1 MASTRYIATLT
12 MRQTGEEKLHPSLNL
27 FLSFFIFVGVSGI
40 RNDKN
45 YNEIKCKVASEFVLL

>member
-1 MASTRYIATLT
+1 

-45 YNEIKCKVASEFVLL
+45 YNEIKCEAALRFMAL

>member
-45 YNEIKCKVASEFVLL
+45 YNEIRCEAPSEFVLL

>member
-27 FLSFFIFVGVSGI
+27 FLRFFIFVGVSGI

-45 YNEIKCKVASEFVLL
+45 YNEIKCEAALRFMAL